1 MFNQNIECKEIMDTV
16 EERSENLSFDDQIK
30 IVNDLEQYIFEKIY
44 SSLEFRSK
52 IHNQIKLDPLNLVK
66 LKYTIFDKSLLCQSF
81 YQIQAA
87 TPLNFFKL
95 IHDKIL
101 KTAIYILHDQ
111 GMFKESDEDRVKRLC
126 RDTVKKPISCPKDND
141 EVPCEICKDKVLCKK
156 GDDIAEKLDFEYLP
170 KHYHEIIQ
178 GIKNYRSEIET
189 KNYMQANITYT
200 TLFQE
205 YSEHYDCY
213 IIEVLPESFQ
223 NKIDKIQ
230 KNKLSKIQKS
240 NKKNMYISF
249 VSSFIKKHENNTEKL
264 WDEIGFTSSEKTLLK
279 NSTTILSEQKN
290 KFKSGFSKRS
300 NFNESEENLNKIY
313 DLFNL
318 LIEHIND
325 LAENNVKEK
334 IQKEHNSRILS
345 LQLQINKINY
355 ILQQKFLH
363 PPKTNLLNHSKSL
376 YSKKKLTPKQTLKL
390 LHLFEPNISVHH
402 RSELIEIRKK
412 RETLENKYQKKVKE
426 YREEAESNHNS
437 DEKTKNYFGNTQRI
451 LTENEELYLGLC
463 SLLKCNDKNDKKR

>member
-1 MFNQNIECKEIMDTV
+1 
-16 EERSENLSFDDQIK
+16 
-30 IVNDLEQYIFEKIY
+30 
-44 SSLEFRSK
+44 
-52 IHNQIKLDPLNLVK
+52 
-66 LKYTIFDKSLLCQSF
+66 
-81 YQIQAA
+81 
-87 TPLNFFKL
+87 
-95 IHDKIL
+95 
-101 KTAIYILHDQ
+101 
-111 GMFKESDEDRVKRLC
+111 
-126 RDTVKKPISCPKDND
+126 
-141 EVPCEICKDKVLCKK
+141 
-156 GDDIAEKLDFEYLP
+156 
-170 KHYHEIIQ
+170 
-178 GIKNYRSEIET
+178 
-189 KNYMQANITYT
+189 MQANITYT

-313 DLFNL
+313 DLLNL
-318 LIEHIND
+318 LNEHIND
-325 LAENNVKEK
+325 LAEKDVKEK
-334 IQKEHNSRILS
+334 IKVVHKIRILI

-355 ILQQKFLH
+355 ILKQKFQKN
-363 PPKTNLLNHSKSL
+363 PKKNNLLNQSKSL
-376 YSKKKLTPKQTLKL
+376 YLKKKLTPKQTLKL
-390 LHLFEPNISVHH
+390 LHLFEPNISMHQ
-402 RSELIEIRKK
+402 RSELIILRKK
-412 RETLENKYQKKVKE
+412 LETLRDKYQKKVDNQQTE
-426 YREEAESNHNS
+426 TDDNCQ
-437 DEKTKNYFGNTQRI
+437 DKTKNYFGNTLKI
-451 LTENEELYLGLC
+451 IDENEELYLGLC

>member
-1 MFNQNIECKEIMDTV
+1 MDTV

-52 IHNQIKLDPLNLVK
+52 IHNQIKLDPLNLIK
-66 LKYTIFDKSLLCQSF
+66 LNYTIFDKSLLCQSF

-87 TPLNFFKL
+87 TPLNFFKP

-126 RDTVKKPISCPKDND
+126 KDSVQVPIP
-141 EVPCEICKDKVLCKK
+141 CKK
-156 GDDIAEKLDFEYLP
+156 GDNKVEKLDFEYLP

-178 GIKNYRSEIET
+178 GIKNFRSDIET
-189 KNYMQANITYT
+189 KNYLQANITYT

-205 YSEHYDCY
+205 YSEHRDCY
-213 IIEVLPESFQ
+213 IFKVLPESFQ

-240 NKKNMYISF
+240 LKKNMYISF
-249 VSSFIKKHENNTEKL
+249 VTSFIKKYENKTEQL
-264 WDEIGFTSSEKTLLK
+264 WDEIGFTSSEKRLLK
-279 NSTTILSEQKN
+279 NSTIILSEQEN

-300 NFNESEENLNKIY
+300 NFNESEEHLNKIY
-313 DLFNL
+313 DLLNL

-325 LAENNVKEK
+325 LAEKNVKEK
-334 IQKEHNSRILS
+334 IKEYYDSRISS
-345 LQLQINKINY
+345 LQVQIDNINY
-355 ILQQKFLH
+355 ILQQKFIS
-363 PPKTNLLNHSKSL
+363 PQKNNLLNHSKSL

-390 LHLFEPNISVHH
+390 LHLFEPNISVHQ

>member
-249 VSSFIKKHENNTEKL
+249 VSSFIKKYENNTEKL
-264 WDEIGFTSSEKTLLK
+264 WDEIGFTSSEKIQLK
-279 NSTTILSEQKN
+279 KSTIILPDQEN
-290 KFKSGFSKRS
+290 KFRSSSLKRS
-300 NFNESEENLNKIY
+300 NFNESEEHLNKIY
-313 DLFNL
+313 ELLNL
-318 LIEHIND
+318 LIGYIDD
-325 LAENNVKEK
+325 LAEKDVKEK
-334 IQKEHNSRILS
+334 IKVVHKIRILI
-345 LQLQINKINY
+345 LQLKINKINY
-355 ILQQKFLH
+355 ILKQKFQKN
-363 PPKTNLLNHSKSL
+363 PKKNNLLNQSKSL
-376 YSKKKLTPKQTLKL
+376 YLKKKLTPKQTLKL
-390 LHLFEPNISVHH
+390 LHLFEPNISMHQ
-402 RSELIEIRKK
+402 RSELIVLRKK
-412 RETLENKYQKKVKE
+412 LETLRDKYQKKVDNQQTE
-426 YREEAESNHNS
+426 TDDNCE
-437 DEKTKNYFGNTQRI
+437 DKTKNYFGNTLKI
-451 LTENEELYLGLC
+451 IDENEELYLGLC